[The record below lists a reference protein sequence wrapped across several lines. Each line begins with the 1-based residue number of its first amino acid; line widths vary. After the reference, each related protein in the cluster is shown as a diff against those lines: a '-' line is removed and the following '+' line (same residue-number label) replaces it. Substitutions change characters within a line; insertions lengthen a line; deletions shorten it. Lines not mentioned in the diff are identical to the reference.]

1 MEAMQRVVDIYLDSL
16 KSSTR
21 RTMETRL
28 RSVTSF
34 LNVAYEDFDWR
45 EMNAALLEHVRNGL
59 LEAGVAPG
67 TVNVALAAVRGVVRV
82 ARNQGFVS
90 YEQYAR
96 LQAVRGLP
104 RDPEPVGRAATGRE
118 LDALF
123 AVCARDGSAGGVRDL
138 AIIAALYA
146 GGMHASELVMLEL
159 KDWSPEPASL
169 SVSSGRAYQ
178 LRTILLGPRA
188 ADAVAGWV
196 AIRGQRPGR
205 LFLPINK
212 GGGISGD
219 GMTAHAIYGVATTRS
234 KAASLHPPLT
244 PHDIRRTAIRDLTQ
258 AGAGPLTVKRI
269 VGAASLWTLERY
281 REGGLRRDLRAK
293 RRGQTLYHKWEEVEI
308 RPDVDVFAL
317 LRR

>member
-1 MEAMQRVVDIYLDSL
+1 MLQRDV
-16 KSSTR
+16 R
-21 RTMETRL
+21 H
-28 RSVTSF
+28 
-34 LNVAYEDFDWR
+34 EDFDWR
-45 EMNAALLEHVRNGL
+45 EMDGDLLEHVRDGL
-59 LEAGVAPG
+59 LGAGVAPG

-82 ARNQGFVS
+82 ARDLELVS
-90 YEQYAR
+90 YERYAG
-96 LQAVRGLP
+96 LEAVRGLP

-138 AIIAALYA
+138 AMVAALYA
-146 GGMHASELVMLEL
+146 GGMHASELVALEL

-169 SVSSGRAYQ
+169 SVRSGREYQ
-178 LRTILLGPRA
+178 LQTILLGPRA

-196 AIRGQRPGR
+196 AIRGRRPGH
-205 LFLPINK
+205 LFLPISK

-219 GMTAHAIYGVATTRS
+219 GMTAHAVYGVTTTRS
-234 KAASLHPPLT
+234 KAAGLQPPLT
-244 PHDIRRTAIRDLTQ
+244 PHDLRRTTIRDLTR

-281 REGGLRRDLRAK
+281 RDAGLRRDRRAK
-293 RRGQTLYHKWEEVEI
+293 RRGQTPYHKWEEVEI
-308 RPDVDVFAL
+308 GPDVDVFAL